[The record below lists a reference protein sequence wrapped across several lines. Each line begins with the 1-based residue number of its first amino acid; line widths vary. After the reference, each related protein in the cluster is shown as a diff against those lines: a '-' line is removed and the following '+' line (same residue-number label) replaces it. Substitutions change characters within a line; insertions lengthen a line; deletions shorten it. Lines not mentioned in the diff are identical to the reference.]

1 MKTLDRILGGLLLL
15 GGCGHTAGTLIGY
28 AHKPELE
35 LWSLCASCFVFLL
48 AAVNLLRAGRPGDK
62 ALGAIALGFNVLWMP
77 SVVWFGMQ
85 IGNLLDPR
93 VVGFLVISA
102 GLCGMSV
109 RTMRAGA

>member
-15 GGCGHTAGTLIGY
+15 GACGHTAGTLIGY

-48 AAVNLLRAGRPGDK
+48 ATVNLLRAGRPGDK
-62 ALGAIALGFNVLWMP
+62 ALGWIALVFNLLWIP

-85 IGNLLDPR
+85 IGNLVDPR
-93 VVGFLVISA
+93 VVGFIVIA
-102 GLCGMSV
+102 LGLCAMSV
-109 RTMRAGA
+109 RTMRAG